1 MKQKNTLVKNASIL
15 MIASII
21 SRVIGLL
28 YRRPL
33 GATLGSVGMGYYG
46 VASNLYSIL
55 LLIYSYSIPMAIS
68 KIVSEK
74 NALGQ
79 YRNAHKTFLGAMIY
93 AVIVG
98 GVTALICWFGGRFLL
113 PANQPNALPALRAL
127 APTIFLSAIL
137 GVFRGYFQAHK
148 SMTPTSISQI
158 LEQIM
163 NALVSV
169 IAAVVLIRTM
179 APEGGAN
186 AAIFGAMGG
195 TIGTGA
201 GVAVVLIVMLYVFR
215 INRGFFRRRRN
226 RDIHSTEES
235 YGDIFKDII
244 LMITPII
251 FTSFI
256 YNCSAYLNTYVYSSI
271 QGLHGI
277 DSELIMAAYGEYSN
291 YYIPMIGIPLALASA
306 GTSAMMPEVSESYAV
321 GDRREV
327 NRKSNETIRLSMFV
341 CIPCM
346 IGLTVLAYPIMG
358 VLFPASSDLAAKL
371 LMFGSIFVVTD
382 SFSIVTGGVL
392 QSIGQQKTALINSA
406 VSLGGNLASLA
417 LLLALFP
424 QLDVYAVMISN
435 ILFTVVCCVLNTL
448 SLRKY
453 LRFRMEIRKTYIEPL
468 IASAV
473 MGAVAFAL
481 YSLIASVTKRPSIG
495 LFVSIIAAIFVY
507 LIIYVK
513 ISHTGEAEM
522 RKYPM
527 GGMAVRVLKKI
538 RVYR

>member
-55 LLIYSYSIPMAIS
+55 LLISSYSIPMAIS

-201 GVAVVLIVMLYVFR
+201 GVAVGLIFMLYVFR
-215 INRGFFRRRRN
+215 INRGFFRRRRK

-406 VSLGGNLASLA
+406 VSLGVNMASLA